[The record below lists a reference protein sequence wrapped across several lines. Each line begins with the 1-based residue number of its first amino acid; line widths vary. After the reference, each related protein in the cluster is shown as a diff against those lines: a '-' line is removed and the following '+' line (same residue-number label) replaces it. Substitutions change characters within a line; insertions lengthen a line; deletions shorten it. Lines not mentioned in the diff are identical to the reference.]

1 MDEKE
6 AIELL
11 KKYSPNDEV
20 FEKVLSHSKKV
31 QEIALRIAKQIPGV
45 DVEFVKTASLLHDI
59 GRFACPPHTK
69 ESIRHGVAGAEI
81 LRKEGLEKHALVAE
95 RHLGAGI
102 PKEEIIKQ
110 KLDLPLKD
118 FVPVSVEEKII
129 CHADNLV
136 FGDREGTMEEVIE
149 RYEAE
154 LGKEYGE
161 KVKELADEV
170 EAMKE

>member
-1 MDEKE
+1 
-6 AIELL
+6 
-11 KKYSPNDEV
+11 
-20 FEKVLSHSKKV
+20 
-31 QEIALRIAKQIPGV
+31 
-45 DVEFVKTASLLHDI
+45 
-59 GRFACPPHTK
+59 
-69 ESIRHGVAGAEI
+69 
-81 LRKEGLEKHALVAE
+81 VAE

-102 PKEEIIKQ
+102 PKDEIIKQ

-129 CHADNLV
+129 SHADNLV

-149 RYEAE
+149 RYETE
-154 LGKEYGE
+154 LGNEHAD